1 MEPELRGTL
10 SAYARWA
17 GISLDAAK
25 KRNKRGQIV
34 FCDKYPHMVDFVR
47 SNAAV
52 RALGRNTF
60 YVPVDDRTGNKSLVQ
75 LSQDIKLSNAGWR
88 VVQRYLYWSK
98 IFCRP
103 LRFGRIWIT
112 VVQ

>member
-52 RALGRNTF
+52 RALGR
-60 YVPVDDRTGNKSLVQ
+60 P
-75 LSQDIKLSNAGWR
+75 IKSNAEKTIQIHWR
-88 VVQRYLYWSK
+88 VSAAEYADLMSRHKRWKEHNKKERTIL
-98 IFCRP
+98 
-103 LRFGRIWIT
+103 T
-112 VVQ
+112 VKDKKEK

>member
-47 SNAAV
+47 SYAAV
-52 RALGRNTF
+52 RALGR
-60 YVPVDDRTGNKSLVQ
+60 PVKR
-75 LSQDIKLSNAGWR
+75 NAEKTIQIHWR
-88 VVQRYLYWSK
+88 VSAAEYADLMSRHRAWQKKS
-98 IFCRP
+98 
-103 LRFGRIWIT
+103 
-112 VVQ
+112 